1 MDEET
6 QMKLDAN
13 ARYAESHEWAR
24 QEDNLIVC
32 GITDHAQEELSDVVY
47 VELPEVGTSLAN
59 GEVFGVIES
68 VKAASDLNMPMGGE
82 IVAVNDTLTDSPE
95 IVNQDAFG
103 KGWLIKFTPSDP
115 SEWDALLTPEAYQQS
130 TTGD

>member
-1 MDEET
+1 
-6 QMKLDAN
+6 MKLDAN

-47 VELPEVGTSLAN
+47 VELPEVGTSLAQ

-68 VKAASDLNMPMGGE
+68 VKTASDLNMPMSGE
-82 IVAVNDTLTDSPE
+82 IVAVNDPLTDSPE

-103 KGWLIKFTPSDP
+103 EGWLIKFTPCSP
-115 SEWDALLTPEAYQQS
+115 SQWDALLTPEAYQQS
-130 TTGD
+130 ATGD

>member
-1 MDEET
+1 
-6 QMKLDAN
+6 MKLDAN

-24 QEDNLIVC
+24 QDDNLIVC

-47 VELPEVGTSLAN
+47 VELPEVGTSLAK

-95 IVNQDAFG
+95 IVNQDPFG
-103 KGWLIKFTPSDP
+103 EGWLIKFTPCSP
-115 SEWDALLTPEAYQQS
+115 SEWDALLAPEAYEQS
-130 TTGD
+130 TAGD

>member
-1 MDEET
+1 
-6 QMKLDAN
+6 MKLDAN

-47 VELPEVGTSLAN
+47 VELPEVGTSLAK

-68 VKAASDLNMPMGGE
+68 VKAASDLNMPIGGE
-82 IVAVNDTLTDSPE
+82 IVAVNDALTESPE
-95 IVNQDAFG
+95 IVNRDAFG
-103 KGWLIKFTPSDP
+103 EGWLIKFTPRSP
-115 SEWDALLTPEAYQQS
+115 SEWDALLTPEAYEQS

>member
-1 MDEET
+1 
-6 QMKLDAN
+6 MKLDAN

-24 QEDNLIVC
+24 QDDNLIVC
-32 GITDHAQEELSDVVY
+32 GISDHAQEELSDVVY
-47 VELPEVGTSLAN
+47 VELPEMGTSLAK

-95 IVNQDAFG
+95 IVNQDPFG
-103 KGWLIKFTPSDP
+103 EGWLIKFTPDSP
-115 SEWDALLTPEAYQQS
+115 SEWDALLAPEAYEQS
-130 TTGD
+130 TAGD

>member
-1 MDEET
+1 
-6 QMKLDAN
+6 MKLDAT
-13 ARYAESHEWAR
+13 ARYAESHEWSR

-47 VELPEVGTSLAN
+47 VELPEVGTSLAK

-68 VKAASDLNMPMGGE
+68 VTAASDLNMPMSGE
-82 IVAVNDTLTDSPE
+82 IVAVNDPLTDSPE

-103 KGWLIKFTPSDP
+103 EGWLIKFTPSDP
-115 SEWDALLTPEAYQQS
+115 SQWDALLTPEAYQQS
-130 TTGD
+130 ATGD

>member
-1 MDEET
+1 
-6 QMKLDAN
+6 MKLDAN

-47 VELPEVGTSLAN
+47 VELPEVGTSLAK

-82 IVAVNDTLTDSPE
+82 IVAVNDTLTESPE
-95 IVNQDAFG
+95 IVNRDAFG
-103 KGWLIKFTPSDP
+103 EGWLIKFTPGSP
-115 SEWDALLTPEAYQQS
+115 SEWDALLTPEAYEQS

>member
-1 MDEET
+1 
-6 QMKLDAN
+6 MKLDAN

-47 VELPEVGTSLAN
+47 VELPEVGTSLAK

-103 KGWLIKFTPSDP
+103 DGWLIKFTPSDP
-115 SEWDALLTPEAYQQS
+115 SERDALLTPEAYQQS
-130 TTGD
+130 ATGD

>member
-1 MDEET
+1 
-6 QMKLDAN
+6 MKLDAN

-47 VELPEVGTSLAN
+47 VELPEVGTSLAK

-103 KGWLIKFTPSDP
+103 EGWLIKFTPSDP
-115 SEWDALLTPEAYQQS
+115 SQWDALLTPEAYQQS
-130 TTGD
+130 ATGD

>member
-1 MDEET
+1 
-6 QMKLDAN
+6 MKLDAN

-47 VELPEVGTSLAN
+47 VELPEVGASLAK

-68 VKAASDLNMPMGGE
+68 VKAASDLNMPIGGE
-82 IVAVNDTLTDSPE
+82 IVAVNDALTESPE
-95 IVNQDAFG
+95 IVNRDAFG
-103 KGWLIKFTPSDP
+103 EGWLIKFTPSD
-115 SEWDALLTPEAYQQS
+115 SSQWDALLTPEAYQQS